1 MPFPPGEKKVL
12 FHTLG
17 CRLNF
22 FESDGL
28 FSSLS
33 KHGYSVAAGEDIPDV
48 VVVNTC
54 TVTNKADSRNR
65 NIIRNA
71 IKRYPGAQVWV
82 TGCYAQTDKESI
94 ESIPGIAG
102 VIGNENK
109 SDLPRLILEK
119 EGSDFSHIQTVSDRF
134 AYSDVLPNG
143 HTRAYLKIQ
152 DGCDRQCSY
161 CKIPQARGAGVSRN
175 WKDVLDQVSF
185 LQDNGVGEIILTG
198 VNLGWYRDGEGR
210 KAFPKMLEA
219 ILNKLEYSRLRLS
232 SIEPPDVGV
241 ELAEL
246 LTHPRFTPFLH
257 VPLQS
262 GSKEILKRMKRSY
275 TPETFRKR
283 IELAKSKVPD
293 LFLGTDVIVG
303 FPGETEEDFQDSS
316 SILEELGFSKI
327 HAFPFSV
334 RKNTSAEQFPETVSK
349 EIKKERVHSL
359 MHLSQRLHRKYAES
373 QFSKKREAV
382 LEGGGIAVTDNY
394 LKAVIP
400 ESDLKSLSP
409 GQFLTVEIGEYISDA
424 ADKEGKVSARILAAI
439 G

>member
-1 MPFPPGEKKVL
+1 MPSHKAEKKVL

-22 FESDGL
+22 FESDGI

-33 KHGYSVAAGEDIPDV
+33 RHGYRTAVEDEIPDV

-71 IKRYPGAQVWV
+71 VKRYPGAQVWV
-82 TGCYAQTDKESI
+82 TGCYAQTDRQSI
-94 ESIPGIAG
+94 EAIPGIAG
-102 VIGNENK
+102 VVGNEDK
-109 SDLPRLILEK
+109 SRLPLMILER
-119 EGSDFSHIQTVSDRF
+119 EGATISNQSVQTDRF
-134 AYSDVLPNG
+134 SYSDVLPNG

-152 DGCDRQCSY
+152 DGCDRTCSY
-161 CKIPQARGAGVSRN
+161 CKIPQARGKGVSRE
-175 WKDVLDQVSF
+175 WKDILDQVSF
-185 LQDNGVGEIILTG
+185 LQDSGVGEIMLTG
-198 VNLGWYRDGEGR
+198 VNLGWYRNQDGR
-210 KAFPKMLEA
+210 KAFPKLLES

-232 SIEPPDVGV
+232 SIEPPDVGI

-246 LTHPRFTPFLH
+246 LSHPRFCPFLH

-262 GSKEILKRMKRSY
+262 GSKQILKKMRRSY

-283 IELAKSKVPD
+283 IELVKSKIPD

-303 FPGETEEDFQDSS
+303 FPGETESDFLDSMNVLKD
-316 SILEELGFSKI
+316 LEFAKI

-334 RKNTSAEQFPETVSK
+334 RRNTTAEEYPETVTK
-349 EIKKERVHSL
+349 EGKKERVHSL
-359 MHLSQRLHRKYAES
+359 MSLSQDLHSSYAVS
-373 QFSKKREAV
+373 QLGRHREAI
-382 LEGGGIAVTDNY
+382 LEKDGVAVTDNY
-394 LKAVIP
+394 LKVTLP
-400 ESDLKSLSP
+400 SKDLPALSP
-409 GQFLTVEIGEYISDA
+409 GQFLTVEIGEYLPTT
-424 ADKEGKVSARILAAI
+424 DKEGKVSGRILAAV

>member
-1 MPFPPGEKKVL
+1 MPSAPAEKKVL

-28 FSSLS
+28 FSALN
-33 KHGYSVAAGEDIPDV
+33 KHGYSAASAEDIPDV

-82 TGCYAQTDKESI
+82 TGCYAQTDRESL
-94 ESIPGIAG
+94 EAIPGIAG
-102 VIGNENK
+102 VIGNEEK
-109 SDLPRLILEK
+109 SRLPEMILEK
-119 EGSDFSHIQTVSDRF
+119 EGSYAVLEKADRF
-134 AYSDVLPNG
+134 SYSDVLPNG

-161 CKIPQARGAGVSRN
+161 CKIPQARGKGVSRN
-175 WKDVLDQVSF
+175 WNDILDQVSF
-185 LQDNGVGEIILTG
+185 LQDHGVGEIMLTG
-198 VNLGWYRDGEGR
+198 VNLGWFRNEEGR
-210 KAFPKMLEA
+210 KSFPKLLEA

-246 LTHPRFTPFLH
+246 LKHPRFTPFLH

-262 GSKEILKRMKRSY
+262 GSREILKRMKRSY
-275 TPETFRKR
+275 NPETFRKR
-283 IELAKSKVPD
+283 IEWVKSKVPD

-303 FPGETEEDFQDSS
+303 FPGETELDFSDSKNL
-316 SILEELGFSKI
+316 LEELGFSKI

-334 RKNTSAEQFPETVSK
+334 RKNTGAEQFPETVSK
-349 EIKKERVHSL
+349 EQKKERVHAL
-359 MHLSQRLHRKYAES
+359 MSLSQNLHRTYSEG
-373 QFSKKREAV
+373 QFGKKREAV
-382 LEGGGIAVTDNY
+382 LENDGVAVTDNY
-394 LKAVIP
+394 LKVALP
-400 ESDLKSLSP
+400 ESDLRSLSP
-409 GQFLTVEIGEYISDA
+409 GQFLTVEIGSYLPELG
-424 ADKEGKVSARILAAI
+424 KEGKVSGRILAAVS
-439 G
+439 

>member
-1 MPFPPGEKKVL
+1 MPSAPVEKKVL

-28 FSSLS
+28 FSALS
-33 KHGYSVAAGEDIPDV
+33 RHGYSAASGEDVPDV

-82 TGCYAQTDKESI
+82 TGCYAQTDKESL
-94 ESIPGIAG
+94 EAIPGIAG
-102 VIGNENK
+102 VIGNEEK
-109 SDLPRLILEK
+109 SRLPEMILQR
-119 EGSDFSHIQTVSDRF
+119 EGLAGFSDASDRF
-134 AYSDVLPNG
+134 SYSDVLPHG

-161 CKIPQARGAGVSRN
+161 CKIPQARGKGVSRE

-185 LQDNGVGEIILTG
+185 LQDSGVGEIMLTG
-198 VNLGWYRDGEGR
+198 VNLGWYRNAEGR
-210 KAFPKMLEA
+210 KAFPKLLEA

-232 SIEPPDVGV
+232 SIEPPDVGI

-246 LTHPRFTPFLH
+246 FKHPRFTPFLH

-262 GSKEILKRMKRSY
+262 GSREILKRMKRSY
-275 TPETFRKR
+275 TPETFHKR
-283 IELAKSKVPD
+283 IELVKSKVPD

-303 FPGETEEDFQDSS
+303 FPGETLVDFEDSR
-316 SILEELGFSKI
+316 SILRDLGFAKI

-334 RKNTSAEQFPETVSK
+334 RKNTTAESFPETVSK
-349 EIKKERVHSL
+349 EEKKERVHSL
-359 MHLSQRLHRKYAES
+359 MELSQSLHKSYAES

-382 LEGGGIAVTDNY
+382 LEKDGIAVTDNY
-394 LKAVIP
+394 LKVVLP
-400 ESDLKSLSP
+400 EADLRSLSA
-409 GQFLTVEIGEYISDA
+409 GQFLTVEIGSYIEGE
-424 ADKEGKVSARILAAI
+424 DKEGKVSGRILAAV

>member
-1 MPFPPGEKKVL
+1 MPLQQAEKKVL

-33 KHGYSVAAGEDIPDV
+33 KHGYSAATGDDIPDV

-82 TGCYAQTDKESI
+82 TGCYAQTDKESL
-94 ESIPGIAG
+94 EAIPGLAG
-102 VIGNENK
+102 VIGNEDK
-109 SDLPRLILEK
+109 SRLPEMILEK
-119 EGSDFSHIQTVSDRF
+119 EGISFLPAISDRF
-134 AYSDVLPNG
+134 SYSDVLPHG

-161 CKIPQARGAGVSRN
+161 CKIPQARGKGVSRE
-175 WKDVLDQVSF
+175 WKEVLDQVSF
-185 LQDNGVGEIILTG
+185 LQDNGVGEIMLTG
-198 VNLGWYRDGEGR
+198 VNLGWYRDGEG
-210 KAFPKMLEA
+210 KKSFPKMLEA

-241 ELAEL
+241 EVADL

-262 GSKEILKRMKRSY
+262 GSREILKKMKRSY

-283 IELAKSKVPD
+283 IELVKSKVPD

-303 FPGETEEDFQDSS
+303 FPGETEQDFRDSC
-316 SILEELGFSKI
+316 SILEDLGFSKI
-327 HAFPFSV
+327 HAFPFSI
-334 RKNTSAEQFPETVSK
+334 RKNTSAEQYPETVSK
-349 EIKKERVHSL
+349 ELKKERVHSL
-359 MHLSQRLHRKYAES
+359 MTLSQNLHKTYAQS
-373 QFSKKREAV
+373 QFSRKREAV
-382 LEGGGIAVTDNY
+382 LEKDGIAVTDNF
-394 LKAVIP
+394 LKVVLP
-400 ESDLKSLSP
+400 ESDLRSLSP
-409 GQFLTVEIGEYISDA
+409 GQFLTVEIGDYIPEPG
-424 ADKEGKVSARILAAI
+424 KEGKVSGRILAAV